1 MTGTATQ
8 GVQGPATQGVQG
20 PATDALAGMGD
31 LSDLGYIDPS
41 MAPPSTELEG
51 ALGRMFPNEDPT
63 TLVERSGLGPD
74 AGSGAGSGAGAV
86 GITDASGQIVPGVG
100 ESLRTVFG
108 GRDVGLGER
117 FSAVGDIFLP
127 KPNVDR
133 LMEAM
138 RLEDP
143 SGYGKMSDSV
153 LRKIAEK
160 DIASGAIPISP
171 LRKYGP
177 GAAAVLGLSALSK
190 PEEVEGINI
199 DDIPT
204 GQDLI
209 DADPSRYRIYGDDFV
224 YRQPQFTVTRS
235 AGNVFNVPAFTPT
248 PLNVA
253 EGGGIMNF
261 PRMNGPIEGPG
272 TETSDDIPA
281 MLSDGEFVFTAKA
294 VRGAGK
300 GSREDGMDTMYRMM
314 RQFEARA

>member
-1 MTGTATQ
+1 
-8 GVQGPATQGVQG
+8 
-20 PATDALAGMGD
+20 
-31 LSDLGYIDPS
+31 
-41 MAPPSTELEG
+41 
-51 ALGRMFPNEDPT
+51 
-63 TLVERSGLGPD
+63 
-74 AGSGAGSGAGAV
+74 
-86 GITDASGQIVPGVG
+86 
-100 ESLRTVFG
+100 
-108 GRDVGLGER
+108 
-117 FSAVGDIFLP
+117 
-127 KPNVDR
+127 
-133 LMEAM
+133 
-138 RLEDP
+138 
-143 SGYGKMSDSV
+143 
-153 LRKIAEK
+153 
-160 DIASGAIPISP
+160 
-171 LRKYGP
+171 
-177 GAAAVLGLSALSK
+177 VLGLSALSK

-204 GQDLI
+204 GLDLI
-209 DADPSRYRIYGDDFV
+209 EADPAKYRIYGDDFV

>member
-1 MTGTATQ
+1 
-8 GVQGPATQGVQG
+8 
-20 PATDALAGMGD
+20 MGD

-41 MAPPSTELEG
+41 MAPPPPTEVEG

-74 AGSGAGSGAGAV
+74 AGAGAGTV
-86 GITDASGQIVPGVG
+86 GVTDASGSIVPGVG

-108 GRDVGLGER
+108 GKDVGLGER

-133 LMEAM
+133 LMEAL
-138 RLEDP
+138 RLENPTD
-143 SGYGKMSDSV
+143 YGRDVISDAN

-160 DIASGAIPISP
+160 DIASGVFDPGP

-177 GAAAVLGLSALSK
+177 GAAAVLGFSALSK

-204 GQDLI
+204 GLDLI
-209 DADPSRYRIYGDDFV
+209 EADPAKYRIYGDDFV